1 MFHDLSP
8 PPAPGERLGSPPG
21 RARSAPIAPSPL
33 YAPRVPSHPPYPFDK
48 LEHVP
53 RASLASIRLARDFLD
68 LNAASAINPVLSDLL
83 GSTARVHTVRIN
95 ASPLTRIRLSTVC
108 LLRPRDDS
116 LRVLIL
122 AEAQLAARI
131 AAIASGRPCPLV
143 DPLRPAPDPVQGAFA
158 AVLLAACRRAFPLD
172 PPVLVAAGPQALDL
186 WRPSPRTV
194 ACEGI
199 LQLDDEAL
207 AFTALVDPLG
217 RPTAARPFGRATLRS
232 LGDIPLALRIDA
244 GAAAFER
251 TVLASLRPGDAFLP
265 GPSLSVRQGSGGLE
279 GDVTL
284 CPPGATS
291 GLPAKL
297 IGDRRI
303 VLGEGTMTVDAEQ
316 PAVAG
321 ADGADPAAQVLGE
334 APVLVRIEVGQVS
347 MTAREWAAMGT
358 GAVVSTGLRLAE
370 RVTLRIAGREV
381 GRGELVDIDGEL
393 GVRIVELA
401 RGSDG
406 GCK

>member
-1 MFHDLSP
+1 M
-8 PPAPGERLGSPPG
+8 
-21 RARSAPIAPSPL
+21 PSHEPYPFNKL
-33 YAPRVPSHPPYPFDK
+33 ERVPS
-48 LEHVP
+48 
-53 RASLASIRLARDFLD
+53 AALASIRLARDFLD
-68 LNAASAINPVLSDLL
+68 LNAASTISPVLSDLL
-83 GSTARVHTVRIN
+83 GTPVRLRTVCIN
-95 ASPLTRIRLSTVC
+95 APPLARIRPSAVC
-108 LLRPRDDS
+108 LLRRRDES

-158 AVLLAACRRAFPLD
+158 AVLLAACRRAFPDD
-172 PPVLVAAGPQALDL
+172 PPVLVAAGPTAFDL
-186 WRPSPRTV
+186 WRPSARTV
-194 ACEGI
+194 AWEGI

-207 AFTALVDPLG
+207 AFTALVDSLG
-217 RPTAARPFGRATLRS
+217 RPTAGRPFDRAALRT
-232 LGDIPLALRIDA
+232 LGDIPLALQIDA
-244 GAAAFER
+244 GAAVFDR

-265 GPSLSVRQGSGGLE
+265 GPSLSVRRGSEGLE

-284 CPPGATS
+284 CAPGGTS

-297 IGDRRI
+297 IGDGRI

-316 PAVAG
+316 PAAAG
-321 ADGADPAAQVLGE
+321 ADEADPAAQVLGE
-334 APVLVRIEVGQVS
+334 APVLVRIELGQVS

-370 RVTLRIAGREV
+370 RVSLRIAGREV

-406 GCK
+406 GWK